1 MQTQDHIRTQSFL
14 RIAGICLALGL
25 TQLAQAQSPSRYFL
39 LSMGNSTYQG
49 NAQNEADAALAG
61 SGQTGINSSLS
72 NRSTGYKA
80 MLGYQL
86 SPSLAIEGGVLD
98 TGSFSYRATASG
110 SGLSADYRGLGLN
123 VSALGLSSL
132 NSEISVFGKLGLT
145 YSATSGSSSSGIA
158 LGSRDEKASLGYGL
172 GGIYHL
178 SDKLGLR
185 AEWERLYSD
194 VTLFSVGLQVRF

>member
-1 MQTQDHIRTQSFL
+1 VQTQTHIFL
-14 RIAGICLALGL
+14 RLTGLCLLLGL
-25 TQLAQAQSPSRYFL
+25 AHVAQAQAPSRYFL
-39 LSMGNSTYQG
+39 LSMGNSTYMG

-61 SGQTGINSSLS
+61 SGQTGISSSLS

-80 MLGYQL
+80 MLGFQL
-86 SPSLAIEGGVLD
+86 SPSLAVEGGVLD
-98 TGSFSYRATASG
+98 TGSFNYRASSSG

-158 LGSRDEKASLGYGL
+158 LGSKDEKASLGYGL

-194 VTLFSVGLQVRF
+194 VTLFSVGLQMRF